1 MPCSCCWY
9 FLLPI
14 ILRKQGGASKMKFK
28 FNRKEFW
35 ASFLM
40 LFIGI
45 ATIVGSQ
52 NYQMGS
58 LVRMGPGYFPLMLGV
73 LLTAIAALILFS
85 PESLTEDAVD
95 EDEVILSMPEQIKTW
110 VLVVGSVVL
119 FIIVGKYGGL
129 VPATFVMCTTAALGD
144 KGNTLKTAVILGVI
158 MSIISAGLFV
168 YGLQIQF
175 PMFRWG

>member
-1 MPCSCCWY
+1 
-9 FLLPI
+9 
-14 ILRKQGGASKMKFK
+14 MKFK

-45 ATIVGSQ
+45 ATIIGSQ

-58 LVRMGPGYFPLMLGV
+58 LVRMGPGYFPLMLGI

-85 PESLTEDAVD
+85 PEALTDDGDADDGVVLTMR
-95 EDEVILSMPEQIKTW
+95 EQVITW
-110 VLVVGSVVL
+110 ALVVGSVIL
-119 FIIVGKYGGL
+119 FIIIGKYGGL
-129 VPATFVMCTTAALGD
+129 IPATFVMCSLAALGD
-144 KGNTLKTAVILGVI
+144 KGNTWKTAVIIGVV
-158 MSIISAGLFV
+158 MSIVSAALFV

-175 PMFRWG
+175 PMFTWG